1 MTSGTASWK
10 FPPWTAFAE
19 TFDDLDHTVRGKK
32 FGLLVARSAEPVSP
46 LPSATLELAEYA
58 ANSTGL
64 RSQDMPKAFD
74 ANNPPFD
81 RLTPLQMD
89 RLRADIDIGYFRPD
103 EQIIAQRAAADQLY
117 VVIKGQVE
125 ERDGT
130 ELIAI
135 LGPKDSF
142 DARAMMHGTSAH
154 AFIAREETLC
164 YLLPKTTTLA
174 LIHENPRFASFFYL
188 EMSRKLDAMTQEE
201 DEARAGSFMRARIKD
216 VFLHPAVFISAEDT
230 IETAGRRMQEIN
242 SNALFVNDGDRTGII
257 TGMNLS
263 KAVVLQRQPITAIV
277 REHTHFEVVS
287 LTPDDF
293 VFTALLSMTKTN
305 KRRVAVKD
313 GGTYVGILEDIDLLS
328 FLGGS
333 AQLIAGRIER
343 ATNLSDVAGAAKEI
357 DGQVRVLRRQG
368 LKIEVISEIVSDL
381 NRRLLAK
388 LFGMVAPD
396 AVREKGCLI
405 VMGSEG
411 RGEQTLRTD
420 QDNGLILSGPVD
432 EDALNT
438 FRRDFTAALES
449 FGFPPC
455 PGNVM
460 VRNPLWSRTVDDYV
474 AEFRRWVTIPDQDS
488 HLNIAI
494 FFDAEAV
501 AGNLALLDRA
511 KEALVEL
518 FKGEQV
524 HLAHFARAV
533 EFFPTPIGLFNKLI
547 TSEGKGDALD
557 LKKGGIFPI
566 VHGVRSFAIERGIV
580 ETSTVKRIAKLA
592 DVGAL
597 SAEFARELT
606 QALQFL
612 MTLRLDRQ
620 LAATKGLS
628 GSLVRPAELS
638 SMERDLLRDAF
649 QVVKLFRELNRRHFN
664 LGVF

>member
-1 MTSGTASWK
+1 
-10 FPPWTAFAE
+10 
-19 TFDDLDHTVRGKK
+19 
-32 FGLLVARSAEPVSP
+32 
-46 LPSATLELAEYA
+46 
-58 ANSTGL
+58 
-64 RSQDMPKAFD
+64 MPKAFD

-89 RLRADIDIGYFRPD
+89 RLRASLDIGYFRPD
-103 EQIIAQRAAADQLY
+103 EQIIGQGAAADHLV

-130 ELIAI
+130 EPITM

-142 DARAMMHGTSAH
+142 DARAIMHGTSPH
-154 AFIAREETLC
+154 AFVAREETLC
-164 YLLPKTTTLA
+164 YLLPKATTLA
-174 LIHENPRFASFFYL
+174 LINDNPRFASFFYL
-188 EMSRKLDAMTQEE
+188 EMSRKLDAASQDE
-201 DEARAGSFMRARIKD
+201 DEARAGSFMRARVKD
-216 VFLHPAVFISAEDT
+216 VFLHPADFITADDT
-230 IETAGRRMQEIN
+230 IETAGKRMQAIN
-242 SNALFVNDGDRTGII
+242 SNALFVRDGNRTGII

-263 KAVVLQRQPITAIV
+263 KAVVLQRQPITAPV
-277 REHTHFEVVS
+277 RAYTHFEVVA

-293 VFTALLSMTKTN
+293 VFSALLAMTKHN

-313 GGTYVGILEDIDLLS
+313 GDTFVGILEDIDLLS

-343 ATNLSDVAGAAKEI
+343 AANLSDLAGAAREI

-368 LKIEVISEIVSDL
+368 LKIEVISQIVSDL
-381 NRRLLAK
+381 NRRLMAK

-396 AVREKGCLI
+396 IIREKGCLI

-411 RGEQTLRTD
+411 RGEQSLRTD
-420 QDNGLILSGPVD
+420 QDNGLILAGPVD
-432 EDALNT
+432 ENTLNA
-438 FRRDFTAALES
+438 FRRDFTNALES
-449 FGFPPC
+449 FGFPAC

-460 VRNPLWSRTVDDYV
+460 VRNALWSKTVDDYV

-488 HLNIAI
+488 HMNVAI

-501 AGNLALLDRA
+501 AGNVSLLARA
-511 KEALVEL
+511 KEALVEMI
-518 FKGEQV
+518 KGEQV
-524 HLAHFARAV
+524 YLAHFARAV

-566 VHGVRSFAIERGIV
+566 VHGIRSFSIERGIV

-592 DVGAL
+592 EAGAL
-597 SAEFARELT
+597 SVEFARELT
-606 QALQFL
+606 QALLFL

-620 LAATKGLS
+620 LAATKGLP

-649 QVVKLFRELNRRHFN
+649 QVVKQFREINRRHFN
-664 LGVF
+664 LSLF